1 MSTFVFVHGGAHG
14 AWCWSP
20 LLPHL
25 EAPAL
30 AIDLP
35 GRGKRPADLA
45 TATCDS
51 FADSAAADIE
61 SAGLSDVILVGHSM
75 AGLTLPRVAARIPER
90 LERLVFVSC
99 LVPPDGKRLQH
110 IADPELQAA
119 ASETETAQRTASG
132 LPEDVARHMFCND
145 MTEAQTRF
153 VLDHCCPEAP
163 GILLEPSDLT
173 GLAQPIPRTYVR
185 LLRDQALSQVV
196 QDRSIA
202 ALGEVEVVALDT
214 GHDVMISNPLAL
226 AGVLNSYLA
235 R

>member
-51 FADSAAADIE
+51 FADSATADIE

-75 AGLTLPRVAARIPER
+75 AGL
-90 LERLVFVSC
+90 ERLVFVSC
-99 LVPPDGKRLQH
+99 LVPPDGKRLQD
-110 IADPELQAA
+110 IAAAELQAA

-132 LPEDVARHMFCND
+132 LPEDVARYMFCND

-202 ALGEVEVVALDT
+202 ALGGVEVVALDT
-214 GHDVMISNPLAL
+214 GHDVMISNPEAL
-226 AGVLNSYLA
+226 AGVLNAYLA